1 MKQSD
6 QNTFKEFF
14 LSRWYFTFIAVHL
27 PEKELG
33 RKVNDLDATED
44 GEASE
49 ESHRAADQTQLG
61 HQGHL
66 RHHICKRR
74 CYNVEHI

>member
-44 GEASE
+44 GEARE
-49 ESHRAADQTQLG
+49 ETHGAADQAKG
-61 HQGHL
+61 SNKGHL
-66 RHHICKRR
+66 
-74 CYNVEHI
+74 

>member
-1 MKQSD
+1 MIQTFSNKQDLENNIYLKQSD

-14 LSRWYFTFIAVHL
+14 LSHWYFAFIAVHL

-49 ESHRAADQTQLG
+49 ESHCASDHTQLG
-61 HQGHL
+61 
-66 RHHICKRR
+66 
-74 CYNVEHI
+74 N